1 MFYVIIYE
9 YTFQPAKVQK
19 NYEIR
24 NLLSVFY
31 TNSCIFAKKHL
42 PLHRKNCQLSTI
54 NCKTAT

>member
-19 NYEIR
+19 KYEIR

-42 PLHRKNCQLSTI
+42 PLHRKKLSTVNCQL
-54 NCKTAT
+54 

>member
-19 NYEIR
+19 IYEIR

-42 PLHRKNCQLSTI
+42 PLHRKNC
-54 NCKTAT
+54 KTAT